1 MDKVV
6 ANPGEVSRNLNRAV
20 DEAGAGAHEAINKVS
35 DAARPAVDRV
45 AAGAHRVVDKV
56 AGAAGQAA
64 QTLGVKG
71 EQLKDFQNRALDQTR
86 EYVRENPVM
95 ALGIALAAGYLLSM
109 LLRSR

>member
-6 ANPGEVSRNLNRAV
+6 ANPTEANRTMNRAV
-20 DEAGAGAHEAINKVS
+20 DQAGAGAHQAIDKVS

-45 AAGAHRVVDKV
+45 AAGAHRMVDKV

-71 EQLKDFQNRALDQTR
+71 DQLKDFQARALDQTR
-86 EYVRENPVM
+86 QYVRENPVTS
-95 ALGIALAAGYLLSM
+95 LGIALAAGYLLSL

>member
-6 ANPGEVSRNLNRAV
+6 ANPGEVSRNLNRTV

-71 EQLKDFQNRALDQTR
+71 EQLKDFQTRALDQTR

-95 ALGIALAAGYLLSM
+95 ALGIALAAGYVLSM